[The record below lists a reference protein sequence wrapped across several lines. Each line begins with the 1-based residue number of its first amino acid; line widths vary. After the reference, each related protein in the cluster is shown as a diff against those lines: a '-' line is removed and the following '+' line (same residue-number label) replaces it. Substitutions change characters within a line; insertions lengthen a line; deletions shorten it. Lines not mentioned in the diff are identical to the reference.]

1 MSFRIEK
8 KIAVNK
14 DKFFFINNFF
24 IKNKFNKIYEDRN
37 IYSCYLD
44 TFDFKMYQNS
54 VEGCVPRKK
63 IRLRSYNKLFEGDIF
78 LEKKISSV
86 EGRYKISEKVKD
98 YQKILDKGYFD
109 HDYGICYPKIIIK
122 YSRSYFQKNDVRI
135 TLDKK
140 ILFSNYRNN
149 MRSIFFF
156 NYNDYDC
163 AEIKCK
169 SNQDI
174 ENLDLNNFLSIRSSK
189 YCLGINN
196 VLKNSDMYTEP
207 Y

>member
-1 MSFRIEK
+1 
-8 KIAVNK
+8 
-14 DKFFFINNFF
+14 
-24 IKNKFNKIYEDRN
+24 
-37 IYSCYLD
+37 
-44 TFDFKMYQNS
+44 
-54 VEGCVPRKK
+54 
-63 IRLRSYNKLFEGDIF
+63 
-78 LEKKISSV
+78 
-86 EGRYKISEKVKD
+86 
-98 YQKILDKGYFD
+98 
-109 HDYGICYPKIIIK
+109 
-122 YSRSYFQKNDVRI
+122 
-135 TLDKK
+135 
-140 ILFSNYRNN
+140 